1 MASQTPFTALF
12 CSALLCVG
20 CCCINNTLRADQR
33 RERKRKR
40 EDEMRE
46 AITAERKRWRGRQG
60 GRSEVG
66 GKHWGRWGERERKEK
81 DVETQLIRVILD
93 VQEEERA
100 KRKEVWGEVIERAWR
115 IIEPYMV
122 TVKYEAI

>member
-46 AITAERKRWRGRQG
+46 AITAEKEMVRETKGGDVAGRG
-60 GRSEVG
+60 EAL
-66 GKHWGRWGERERKEK
+66 GKIRRERERKEK
-81 DVETQLIRVILD
+81 DGETQLIRVILD

-100 KRKEVWGEVIERAWR
+100 KRERR
-115 IIEPYMV
+115 SV
-122 TVKYEAI
+122 GRGD